1 MKVLRRL
8 YSSLARYKMWAV
20 VAFGS
25 MLIFAGTQT
34 AMVALSQPLFDVVL
48 TAPELH
54 EPPPTHVSREQAGR
68 DRALNLIL
76 ERDRPEGQRGWLP
89 RTAGRN
95 ILVVTDW
102 WAAKP
107 CPDKVRVELGAIFIL
122 FVIRSVTSFSSE
134 YAVQKVGHTTIRD

>member
-1 MKVLRRL
+1 MKVLRSV

-34 AMVALSQPLFDVVL
+34 AMGALSQPLFDVVL

-76 ERDRPEGQRGWLP
+76 ERDRPEGQRGSLA
-89 RTAGRN
+89 RTAARN
-95 ILVVTDW
+95 ILVVNDW
-102 WAAKP
+102 RPANPRPAKG
-107 CPDKVRVELGAIFIL
+107 RML
-122 FVIRSVTSFSSE
+122 
-134 YAVQKVGHTTIRD
+134 